1 MSQGLC
7 PSVFVDRR
15 VIPYHKFKQIEEGEK
30 ATEDGSAVVSVE
42 VKRRKKSG
50 DRLTV
55 VLCRVE

>member
-1 MSQGLC
+1 M
-7 PSVFVDRR
+7 FVDRR